1 MTRDPYVILG
11 VTPEADAA
19 ELKRAYRRLAMRW
32 HPDRN
37 DHPEAVER
45 FKEIGA
51 AYEQLLAGGTGD
63 EGAADATAED
73 DGQAVPRAADIR
85 LNIALSLEEA
95 ASGCR
100 RKVDYVRGK
109 PCPTC
114 AGTGEAGMA
123 RTRFCNACHGSG
135 RLRDGRRGLATCGD
149 CAGRGFFTERI
160 CPDCQGSGREAGD
173 VSLDIRIPA
182 GMLPGDELR
191 LVGQGEPGGDGL
203 ADGDLYLTVVIRSHR
218 LFRMQGRDLFY
229 AMPVS
234 ALALLAG
241 SAIEVP
247 VVGGT
252 IAVKLEPGSAEERE
266 LRLAGKGFP
275 GRAGNPPGDLVVR
288 LKPVFPVSLGKKQRK
303 ALLEAEA
310 LLQADAESALPDVDI
325 WRKSYL
331 AD

>member
-11 VTPEADAA
+11 ITAEADAA

-51 AYEQLLAGGTGD
+51 AYERLLAGGTGD
-63 EGAADATAED
+63 ESAVDAATED
-73 DGQAVPRAADIR
+73 DEPAVSQAADIR

-135 RLRDGRRGLATCGD
+135 RLRDGRRGLTTCGD

-160 CPDCQGSGREAGD
+160 CPDCRGSGRETGE

-191 LVGQGEPGGDGL
+191 LAGQGEPGSDGL
-203 ADGDLYLTVVIRSHR
+203 ADGDLYLTIVIRSHR

-229 AMPVS
+229 TMPVS
-234 ALALLAG
+234 AMGLLAG
-241 SAIEVP
+241 STIEVP
-247 VVGGT
+247 VIGGT
-252 IAVKLEPGSAEERE
+252 IAVNLEPGSAEERE

-275 GRAGNPPGDLVVR
+275 GRAKNPPGDLVVR
-288 LKPVFPVSLGKKQRK
+288 LQPVFPVRLGKKQRK
-303 ALLEAEA
+303 ALLDAEA
-310 LLQADAESALPDVDI
+310 LLQADAESALPDVDT
-325 WRKSYL
+325 WRKFYL